1 MDNLKW
7 SDEDKSI
14 RNKLLEKYSNNIDKK
29 IWSIRGDYD
38 VLDNYLEYRFRFLNE
53 CGHIRYDKDS
63 LDCTVGS
70 YFPETNAKYAAFN
83 TGLRGPGNHMIWG
96 VYEFKA
102 DAWSFIDFYAHGY
115 DERKNG
121 NRLDKIPVTT
131 EDEFHFLKENGDSF
145 FTKDNWGKVNNFYSG
160 NLIIRSEHLLQNSNQ
175 KNRSKFLSK
184 RLTSCFHY
192 FMDEKKLIPPR
203 IEDQKELIRKLIE
216 YQLRS
221 QEGGKM
227 LKWGHWRWEC
237 PSNRTAKDESD
248 FEPLSLLS
256 PIYILTERKAM
267 AIPDLIVPIT
277 IKKPK
282 GAAAVF
288 EVETVLSIEDAYK
301 CAMLVDPYFES
312 LWLIHDN
319 VMEYI
324 KEQSPKKL

>member
-1 MDNLKW
+1 MD
-7 SDEDKSI
+7 
-14 RNKLLEKYSNNIDKK
+14 
-29 IWSIRGDYD
+29 
-38 VLDNYLEYRFRFLNE
+38 
-53 CGHIRYDKDS
+53 
-63 LDCTVGS
+63 
-70 YFPETNAKYAAFN
+70 
-83 TGLRGPGNHMIWG
+83 
-96 VYEFKA
+96 
-102 DAWSFIDFYAHGY
+102 
-115 DERKNG
+115 
-121 NRLDKIPVTT
+121 
-131 EDEFHFLKENGDSF
+131 
-145 FTKDNWGKVNNFYSG
+145 
-160 NLIIRSEHLLQNSNQ
+160 
-175 KNRSKFLSK
+175 
-184 RLTSCFHY
+184 TSV
-192 FMDEKKLIPPR
+192 
-203 IEDQKELIRKLIE
+203 IE

-221 QEGGKM
+221 QEGGEM

-256 PIYILTERKAM
+256 PIYILTERK

>member
-14 RNKLLEKYSNNIDKK
+14 RNKLLEKY
-29 IWSIRGDYD
+29 R
-38 VLDNYLEYRFRFLNE
+38 V
-53 CGHIRYDKDS
+53 
-63 LDCTVGS
+63 
-70 YFPETNAKYAAFN
+70 
-83 TGLRGPGNHMIWG
+83 
-96 VYEFKA
+96 
-102 DAWSFIDFYAHGY
+102 
-115 DERKNG
+115 
-121 NRLDKIPVTT
+121 
-131 EDEFHFLKENGDSF
+131 FLKENGDSF
-145 FTKDNWGKVNNFYSG
+145 FTKDNWSKVNNFYSK

-221 QEGGKM
+221 QEGGEM

-256 PIYILTERKAM
+256 PIYILTERK